1 MAPST
6 FEPLGENG
14 EGGYMITGITLPD
27 LPLCKATGYTVVKT
41 VEKGFEA
48 VEHWQ
53 LKCDQNPIMWPTN
66 K

>member
-1 MAPST
+1 
-6 FEPLGENG
+6 
-14 EGGYMITGITLPD
+14 MITGITFPD